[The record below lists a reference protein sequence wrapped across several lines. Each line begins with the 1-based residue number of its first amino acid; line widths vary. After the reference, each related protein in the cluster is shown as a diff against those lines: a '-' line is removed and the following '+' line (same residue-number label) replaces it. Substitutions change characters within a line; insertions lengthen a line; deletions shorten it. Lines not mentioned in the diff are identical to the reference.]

1 MNIDTETIR
10 IRTYRDEAV
19 HLVPRTIVHP
29 NDYNNPTR
37 ISDPDH
43 VC

>member
-19 HLVPRTIVHP
+19 HLLPCTIVHP
-29 NDYNNPTR
+29 NDNNLSR
-37 ISDPDH
+37 ISDPEH